1 MMSGIQAF
9 VFDAYGTLFD
19 VHSVIAAAERA
30 FPGKGQ
36 ALSQLW
42 RAKQLEYTWLR
53 SLMERYEDFWKITAG
68 ALKYAC
74 LALGLEASP
83 QVQKYLM
90 EEYLRLELF
99 KDVAPA
105 LEALGDRTLA
115 ILSNGSP
122 KMLQAVVEYAG
133 LSATFRHV
141 LSVDE
146 VQVYKPAPAVYAL
159 APERLKV
166 PKELIGF
173 VSANPWDACGAKA
186 FGLTVFWLNRSG
198 ALLDELG
205 CRPDA
210 IIETLTELVG

>member
-1 MMSGIQAF
+1 MSDLQAF

-53 SLMERYEDFWKITAG
+53 SLMERYEDFWKVTAD

-74 LALGLEASP
+74 LALRLEASP
-83 QVQKYLM
+83 QVQSGLL
-90 EEYLRLELF
+90 EEYLRLEPF
-99 KDVAPA
+99 TDVATA
-105 LEALGDRTLA
+105 LKALGDRPLA

-122 KMLQAVVEYAG
+122 MMLQAVIEHSG
-133 LSATFRHV
+133 LSNRFRVV
-141 LSVDE
+141 LSVDQ

-159 APERLKV
+159 APEKLKV
-166 PKELIGF
+166 PKEHIGF

-186 FGLTVFWLNRSG
+186 FGLNVFWLNRSG

-205 CRPDA
+205 CKPDA
-210 IIETLTELVG
+210 IIKTLNELVG

>member
-1 MMSGIQAF
+1 MSDLQAF

-53 SLMERYEDFWKITAG
+53 SLMERYEDFWKVTAD
-68 ALKYAC
+68 ALMYAC
-74 LALGLEASP
+74 LALRLEASP
-83 QVQKYLM
+83 QVQSGLL
-90 EEYLRLELF
+90 EEYLRLEPF
-99 KDVAPA
+99 TDVATA
-105 LEALGDRTLA
+105 LKALGDRPLA

-122 KMLQAVVEYAG
+122 MMLQAVVEHSG
-133 LSATFRHV
+133 LSNRFRVV
-141 LSVDE
+141 LSVDQ

-159 APERLKV
+159 APEKLKV
-166 PKELIGF
+166 PKEHIGF

-186 FGLTVFWLNRSG
+186 FGLNVFWLNRSG

-205 CRPDA
+205 CKPDA
-210 IIETLTELVG
+210 IIKTLNELVG